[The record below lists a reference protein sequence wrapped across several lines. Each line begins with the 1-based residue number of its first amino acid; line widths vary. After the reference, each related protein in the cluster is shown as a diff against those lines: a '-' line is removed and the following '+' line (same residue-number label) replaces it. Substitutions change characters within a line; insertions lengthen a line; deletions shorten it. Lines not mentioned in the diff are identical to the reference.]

1 MWNRN
6 RTVFLGCGK
15 EPQDAKIVVWG
26 APFDS
31 TTSNRPGARF
41 ASAVM
46 RSDSWGLETFSP
58 SQQLDLDADALVCD
72 AGDLELS
79 IGNAELA
86 LEQVEGQTAGILGDG
101 KIPVMIGGEHLVTLG
116 AVRAAPAAFPELRV
130 ICFDAHADLRDDYMG
145 ARLSHACVMRR
156 CWELVGDGRVY
167 QFGVRSGER
176 GEFEFAEAHTS
187 MARFGFGGLAAGT
200 GAGASASAGG
210 AAASAAGGAEA
221 RPASGVGAVGIAHA
235 GAAGSAEAGIAGAG
249 LPPPGCPVYLT
260 VDLDVLDPSEL
271 PGTGTPEAGGARF
284 GELLGAALAA
294 IRRYRVVAL
303 DVVEL
308 CPPCDPSGAS
318 VALACKLLR
327 ELLIGMALA

>member
-116 AVRAAPAAFPELRV
+116 AVRAAAEKYPDLSV
-130 ICFDAHADLRDDYMG
+130 IQFDAHADLREDYLG
-145 ARLSHACVMRR
+145 VRLSHATVMRR
-156 CWELVGDGRVY
+156 SSEVVGPENLY
-167 QFGVRSGER
+167 QYGIRSGTREEFLFAQRHTFLQR
-176 GEFEFAEAHTS
+176 GS
-187 MARFGFGGLAAGT
+187 L
-200 GAGASASAGG
+200 
-210 AAASAAGGAEA
+210 
-221 RPASGVGAVGIAHA
+221 SGVGNLTEKLRGR
-235 GAAGSAEAGIAGAG
+235 
-249 LPPPGCPVYLT
+249 PV
-260 VDLDVLDPSEL
+260 
-271 PGTGTPEAGGARF
+271 
-284 GELLGAALAA
+284 
-294 IRRYRVVAL
+294 
-303 DVVEL
+303 
-308 CPPCDPSGAS
+308 
-318 VALACKLLR
+318 
-327 ELLIGMALA
+327 